1 MNSQFRMEPNDCSS
15 VISDH
20 SFSSASSG
28 VGDEA
33 DTNNNV
39 SKHRK
44 RGSLNNAQQICSGE
58 ITLDMIEKFLNPLG
72 KRDNN
77 PKHKNLEYNIMT
89 ASDGLGLMKI
99 HPEVVASSDMR
110 RETSLSSINSAST
123 MFGNVEKRSDRLPG
137 RLRNEDEE
145 FAYLDLKKEF
155 EIELSN
161 QENRG
166 NLNKSIVIKFRTSI
180 FFKMLNKRHVIGTE
194 RHCTSFIFIE

>member
-20 SFSSASSG
+20 SYSSASSG

-44 RGSLNNAQQICSGE
+44 RSMLNNAQQICSGE

-89 ASDGLGLMKI
+89 ASSGLGLMNMQ
-99 HPEVVASSDMR
+99 PGVVGSDAMR

-123 MFGNVEKRSDRLPG
+123 MFGNVEKRSEKLPG

-161 QENRG
+161 QDNHE
-166 NLNKSIVIKFRTSI
+166 NLNKSMVIKFRNSI
-180 FFKMLNKRHVIGTE
+180 FLNAKK
-194 RHCTSFIFIE
+194 